1 MRRLSG
7 HLEPGFETSERLR
20 SKPQREAPDRTP
32 LRRQL
37 FMVLS
42 CAALALVVWLVPP
55 VDLSSGVGHDFPAHT
70 LFEIIAGILTVLVFS
85 TVWHTP
91 ANAVPSSYLLIAC
104 ALFSAGWLDLAQ
116 SVWVHNTEASTAA
129 LVINQGAVLDL
140 TGRLL
145 VALTLAGVG
154 SFPQF
159 GRASGWLRLGIFSS
173 FGAVCS
179 LVVWV
184 SLLHPAALPTIQ
196 LGNGSVVGMG
206 VQLRWLIAGLL
217 GLAAWSAYRRS
228 QRSAADVLP
237 LLFGAAAVLGVGALM
252 MDQSVFASDQRNLL
266 GHCYKLLSYGLFY
279 RAMFVQCVNRPY
291 ERLSA
296 QIESRR
302 KTDQTLR
309 TQALALDSI
318 VTPVVVAD
326 AAGKIVW
333 RNRASL
339 SLLGK
344 RASDVEPGA
353 SLFAAPLAPDPV
365 VAERMRATVQVGGV
379 WRGLVHLKDQRGR
392 DITLDQ
398 TVTPMRDDSGT
409 VQGFISIAENVTQQ
423 EYAELRYKRVIGM
436 ATDGFWMASADGRLR
451 EVNEAY
457 ARMSGYDVAELLSMN
472 VSQLQTAEQ
481 AELTRERMERIV
493 QSGNDHFEARHLHKQ
508 GHEFTVDVSVLY
520 DPVPQHFYVFVRD
533 RTELVQAAAARKA
546 LERQLQQSQKVEQIG
561 QLTGGIAHDF
571 NNILATILGYSRL
584 ALERFVP
591 DKQSK
596 LANYLNEVVSASER
610 ARDLIAK
617 MLTFAGTH
625 PSIGTEVIAVP
636 PVVQQVVNMMRV
648 SVSSGIQIKTWIE
661 DEVCIRIDPSE
672 LSQILVNL
680 IVNARDAIGEH
691 GVIDILVHRTEVD
704 GDTCAASHA
713 TLSGTFAAIEVS
725 DSGRGIAEEH
735 MARLF
740 DPFFTTKEVGKG
752 TGLGLSM
759 VQGILRRSG
768 GHVVVKSQLG
778 SGSWFQLLFPLAEPS
793 PEAQRAP
800 ALETLA
806 PMGTGQRVW
815 VVDDEPSVARYVGE
829 LLEEWGYQV
838 RLFNHPARMLAAFE
852 ASEAEVDLVITDQSM
867 PHMSGLELTQRLLE
881 LRPELPVI
889 LCSGYSN
896 AVSYEDVLQMGI
908 RGYLMKPHNP
918 KELREAVAK
927 ELLRPKQ

>member
-1 MRRLSG
+1 MV
-7 HLEPGFETSERLR
+7 SERLR
-20 SKPQREAPDRTP
+20 SKPQREPPDGTR

-37 FMVLS
+37 LLVVV
-42 CAALALVVWLVPP
+42 CAALALLVWLLPP
-55 VDLSSGVGHDFPAHT
+55 VDLSPGGGYDFPAHT
-70 LFEIIAGILTVLVFS
+70 LFEFIAGILTVLIFS

-91 ANAVPSSYLLIAC
+91 AKAVPAAYLLISC

-116 SVWVHNTEASTAA
+116 AMGLHNAVTLTSALTSDQGAA
-129 LVINQGAVLDL
+129 LDL
-140 TGRLL
+140 MGRLL

-154 SFPQF
+154 LFPQV
-159 GRASGWLRLGIFSS
+159 GRASMGLRLVIFSS
-173 FGAVCS
+173 FTAVCT

-184 SLLHPAALPTIQ
+184 VFLYPASVPTFH
-196 LGNGSVVGMG
+196 LNHGGVVGLG
-206 VQLRWLIAGLL
+206 AQLRWFITGLL
-217 GLAAWSAYRRS
+217 GLAAWRAYRRS
-228 QRSAADVLP
+228 QRSAGDVLS
-237 LLFGAAAVLGVGALM
+237 LLFGAIAMLGLGGLM
-252 MDQSVFASDQRNLL
+252 MDQSVFASDARSLL

-279 RAMFVQCVNRPY
+279 QAMFVQCVNRPY

-326 AAGKIVW
+326 AAGRIVW

-344 RASDVEPGA
+344 RASDVEPGS

-457 ARMSGYDVAELLSMN
+457 ARMSGYDVAELLNMN

-493 QSGNDHFEARHLHKQ
+493 QSGRDHFETRHLHKQ

-533 RTELVQAAAARKA
+533 RTELVQAAASRKA

-584 ALERFVP
+584 ALDRFVP

-617 MLTFAGTH
+617 MLTFAGTS
-625 PSIGTEVIAVP
+625 PSISTDVIAVP
-636 PVVQQVVNMMRV
+636 AVVHRVVNMMRV

-704 GDTCAASHA
+704 GAVCAASHA

-725 DSGRGIAEEH
+725 DSGHGIAEEH

-768 GHVVVKSQLG
+768 GHVVVKSQPG
-778 SGSWFQLLFPLAEPS
+778 SGSWFQLLFPLAEPCA
-793 PEAQRAP
+793 EAQRAP
-800 ALETLA
+800 SVETSV
-806 PMGTGQRVW
+806 PMGTGQHVW

-829 LLEEWGYQV
+829 LLAEWGYQA

-852 ASEAEVDLVITDQSM
+852 AEENEVDLVITDQSM
-867 PHMSGLELTQRLLE
+867 PHMSGLELAQRLLE
-881 LRPELPVI
+881 LRPDLPVI
-889 LCSGYSN
+889 LCSGYAN
-896 AVSYEDVLQMGI
+896 AVSFDEVLQKGI
-908 RGYLMKPHNP
+908 RSYLMKPHNP
-918 KELREAVAK
+918 KELREALAK
-927 ELLRPKQ
+927 ELLLPKR